1 MWYIWLDGTL
11 PLFLASQTGLHF
23 VEKYYPLVPKAT
35 VSSLDGSIFLCF
47 PGKAL
52 VGMAEVE
59 AAIQEMFQAPHIQV
73 MKSSS
78 KLSKI
83 FLVAMVHGLYQTG
96 MVETTFEKL
105 SVTVSCLCT
114 SNGEKFPGWDTLLE
128 LGKPC

>member
-35 VSSLDGSIFLCF
+35 VSSLDGSIFLFF

-59 AAIQEMFQAPHIQV
+59 AAIQAMFQAPHIQV
-73 MKSSS
+73 SWKP
-78 KLSKI
+78 
-83 FLVAMVHGLYQTG
+83 
-96 MVETTFEKL
+96 TFVL
-105 SVTVSCLCT
+105 
-114 SNGEKFPGWDTLLE
+114 N
-128 LGKPC
+128 

>member
-1 MWYIWLDGTL
+1 MVTFLINSLIKFLYIHFLLYISFLLRISVFFVPVHLFSPYILFFPGSMWYIWLDGTL

-59 AAIQEMFQAPHIQV
+59 AAIQEMFQAPQIQV
-73 MKSSS
+73 S
-78 KLSKI
+78 
-83 FLVAMVHGLYQTG
+83 
-96 MVETTFEKL
+96 
-105 SVTVSCLCT
+105 
-114 SNGEKFPGWDTLLE
+114 
-128 LGKPC
+128 